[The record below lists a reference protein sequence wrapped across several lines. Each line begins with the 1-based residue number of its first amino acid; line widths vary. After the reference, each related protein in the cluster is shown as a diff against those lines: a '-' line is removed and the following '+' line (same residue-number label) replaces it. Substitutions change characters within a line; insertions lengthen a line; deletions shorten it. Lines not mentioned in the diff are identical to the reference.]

1 MRAWA
6 AGLRSVLRW
15 ALRGAIAVFATF
27 ALVAC
32 ALHVTNTE
40 GNVTVP
46 PPDGG
51 ALRIATYNVHY
62 ILLNQE
68 TGPWSVGDWERRKGP
83 LDKAFKALQ
92 ADLVAFQE
100 MESFQRGSD
109 GSVNLARD
117 HLLEQNP
124 EYGVTATG
132 DWRNFPPTQPM
143 IYLRNRLQPIDQGW
157 FFFSNTPDVIY
168 SPTFNGSYPAFASW
182 AQFQDR
188 ETGARFRVV
197 NVHFEYSSRSN
208 RLLSAA
214 LVRDRITPWT
224 QAGETVF
231 LVGDLNALHGA
242 QTMDILEE
250 AGVVFDRTP
259 GATYHLNRGV
269 HVLGAIDHLSRTPN
283 VTLDAGPVVLQERF
297 DGEWPS
303 DHHPVYAD
311 YLLP

>member
-1 MRAWA
+1 MVR
-6 AGLRSVLRW
+6 VLRW
-15 ALRGAIAVFATF
+15 LGRGLIAVFALLT
-27 ALVAC
+27 LVAC
-32 ALHVTNTE
+32 ALHVTQSE
-40 GNVTVP
+40 GNVSVAP
-46 PPDGG
+46 PEGD
-51 ALRIATYNVHY
+51 ALRIASYNVHY
-62 ILLNQE
+62 IWLDRE
-68 TGPWSVGDWERRKGP
+68 TGAWSVGDWERRKGP
-83 LDKAFKALQ
+83 LDSAFKALN
-92 ADLVAFQE
+92 ADVVAFQE
-100 MESFQRGSD
+100 MESFQRGDD

-117 HLLEQNP
+117 HLLAGNP
-124 EYGVTATG
+124 DYGVAAKG
-132 DWRNFPPTQPM
+132 DWRTFPTTQPLL
-143 IYLRNRLQPIDQGW
+143 YLKDRLQPIDQGW
-157 FFFSNTPDVIY
+157 FFFSDTPDVIY
-168 SPTFNGSYPAFASW
+168 SRTFNGSFPAFASW

-188 ETGARFRVV
+188 GTGARFRVV

-214 LVRDRITPWT
+214 LTRDRIKPWID
-224 QAGETVF
+224 AGETVF

-250 AGVVFDRTP
+250 LGVVFDRTS

-269 HVLGAIDHLSRTPN
+269 HVLGAIDHLARTPN

>member
-1 MRAWA
+1 MVR
-6 AGLRSVLRW
+6 VLRW
-15 ALRGAIAVFATF
+15 LGRGLIAVFALLT
-27 ALVAC
+27 LVAC
-32 ALHVTNTE
+32 ALHVTQSE
-40 GNVTVP
+40 GNVSVAP
-46 PPDGG
+46 PEGD
-51 ALRIATYNVHY
+51 ALRIASYNVHY
-62 ILLNQE
+62 IWLDRE
-68 TGPWSVGDWERRKGP
+68 TGAWSVGDWERRKGP
-83 LDKAFKALQ
+83 LDSAFKALN
-92 ADLVAFQE
+92 ADVVAFQE
-100 MESFQRGSD
+100 MESFQRGDD

-117 HLLEQNP
+117 HLLAGNP
-124 EYGVTATG
+124 DYGVAATG
-132 DWRNFPPTQPM
+132 DWRTFPTTQPLFYM
-143 IYLRNRLQPIDQGW
+143 KDRLQPIDQGW
-157 FFFSNTPDVIY
+157 FFFSETPDVIY
-168 SPTFNGSYPAFASW
+168 SRTFNGSFPAFASW

-188 ETGARFRVV
+188 GTGARFRVV

-214 LVRDRITPWT
+214 LTRDRIKPWID
-224 QAGETVF
+224 AGETVF

-250 AGVVFDRTP
+250 SGVVFDRTP

-269 HVLGAIDHLSRTPN
+269 HVLGAIDHLARTPN

>member
-1 MRAWA
+1 MVR
-6 AGLRSVLRW
+6 VLRW
-15 ALRGAIAVFATF
+15 GVRGVIACVALLT
-27 ALVAC
+27 LVAC
-32 ALHVTNTE
+32 ALHVTQTE
-40 GNVTVP
+40 GDATVS
-46 PPDGG
+46 PPDGA
-51 ALRIATYNVHY
+51 ALRIASYNVHY
-62 ILLNQE
+62 IWLDRE
-68 TGPWSVGDWERRKGP
+68 TGPWSVGDWDRRKEP
-83 LDKAFKALQ
+83 LNKAFRALQ
-92 ADLVAFQE
+92 ADVVAFQE
-100 MESFQRGSD
+100 MESFQRGDD

-117 HLLEQNP
+117 YLIGQNP
-124 EYGVTATG
+124 GYGVAATG
-132 DWRNFPPTQPM
+132 DWRTFPTTQP
-143 IYLRNRLQPIDQGW
+143 IFYLKERLQPVDQGW
-157 FFFSNTPDVIY
+157 FFFSDTPDVIY
-168 SPTFNGSYPAFASW
+168 SRTFNGSFPAFASW
-182 AQFQDR
+182 AQFEDR
-188 ETGARFRVV
+188 GTGQRFRVV

-214 LVRDRITPWT
+214 LVRDRLKPWT

-242 QTMDILEE
+242 RTMDILEE
-250 AGVVFDRTP
+250 AGVVFDRIP

>member
-1 MRAWA
+1 MVR
-6 AGLRSVLRW
+6 VLRW
-15 ALRGAIAVFATF
+15 LGRGLIAVFALLT
-27 ALVAC
+27 LVAC
-32 ALHVTNTE
+32 ALHVTQSE
-40 GNVTVP
+40 GNVSVAP
-46 PPDGG
+46 PQGD
-51 ALRIATYNVHY
+51 ALRIASYNVHY
-62 ILLNQE
+62 IWLDRE
-68 TGPWSVGDWERRKGP
+68 TGAWSVGDWERRKGP
-83 LDKAFKALQ
+83 LDSAFKALN
-92 ADLVAFQE
+92 ADVVAFQE
-100 MESFQRGSD
+100 MESFQRGDD

-117 HLLEQNP
+117 HLLAGNP
-124 EYGVTATG
+124 DYGVAATG
-132 DWRNFPPTQPM
+132 DWRTFPTTQPLL
-143 IYLRNRLQPIDQGW
+143 YLKGRLQPIDQGW
-157 FFFSNTPDVIY
+157 FFFSDTPDVIY
-168 SPTFNGSYPAFASW
+168 SRTFNGSFPAFASW

-188 ETGARFRVV
+188 GTGARFRVV

-214 LVRDRITPWT
+214 LTRDRIKPWID
-224 QAGETVF
+224 AGETVF

-250 AGVVFDRTP
+250 SGVVFDRMP

-269 HVLGAIDHLSRTPN
+269 HVLGAIDHLARTPN

>member
-1 MRAWA
+1 MVR
-6 AGLRSVLRW
+6 VLRW
-15 ALRGAIAVFATF
+15 LGRGLIAVFALLT
-27 ALVAC
+27 LVAC
-32 ALHVTNTE
+32 ALHVTQSE
-40 GNVTVP
+40 GNVSVAP
-46 PPDGG
+46 PQGD
-51 ALRIATYNVHY
+51 ALRIASYNVHY
-62 ILLNQE
+62 IWLDRE
-68 TGPWSVGDWERRKGP
+68 TGAWSVGDWERRKGP
-83 LDKAFKALQ
+83 LDSAFKALN
-92 ADLVAFQE
+92 ADVVAFQE
-100 MESFQRGSD
+100 MESFQRGDD

-117 HLLEQNP
+117 HLLAGNP
-124 EYGVTATG
+124 DYGVAATG
-132 DWRNFPPTQPM
+132 DWRTFPTTQPLL
-143 IYLRNRLQPIDQGW
+143 YLKDRLQPIDQGW
-157 FFFSNTPDVIY
+157 FFFSDTPDVIY
-168 SPTFNGSYPAFASW
+168 SRTFNGSFPAFASW

-188 ETGARFRVV
+188 GTGARFRVV

-214 LVRDRITPWT
+214 LTRDRIKPWID
-224 QAGETVF
+224 AGETVF

-250 AGVVFDRTP
+250 SGVVFDRTP

>member
-1 MRAWA
+1 MVR
-6 AGLRSVLRW
+6 VLRW
-15 ALRGAIAVFATF
+15 LGRGLIAVFALLT
-27 ALVAC
+27 LVAC
-32 ALHVTNTE
+32 ALHVTQSE
-40 GNVTVP
+40 GNVSVAP
-46 PPDGG
+46 PQGD
-51 ALRIATYNVHY
+51 ALRIASYNVHY
-62 ILLNQE
+62 IWLDRE
-68 TGPWSVGDWERRKGP
+68 TGAWSVGDWERRKGP
-83 LDKAFKALQ
+83 LDSAFKALN
-92 ADLVAFQE
+92 ADVVAFQE
-100 MESFQRGSD
+100 MESFQRGDD

-117 HLLEQNP
+117 HLLAGNP
-124 EYGVTATG
+124 DYGVAATG
-132 DWRNFPPTQPM
+132 DWRTFPTTQPLL
-143 IYLRNRLQPIDQGW
+143 YLKDRLQPIDQGW
-157 FFFSNTPDVIY
+157 FFFSETPDVIY
-168 SPTFNGSYPAFASW
+168 SRTFNGSFPAFASW

-188 ETGARFRVV
+188 GTGARFRVV

-214 LVRDRITPWT
+214 LTRDRIKPWID
-224 QAGETVF
+224 AGETVF

-250 AGVVFDRTP
+250 AGVVFDRIP